1 MSPCVHGFP
10 LLHFGGL
17 LDLEQYLGKGVSEAG
32 WQIEDLDG
40 RK

>member
-1 MSPCVHGFP
+1 MMLREISSFPMSPCVHGFP

-32 WQIEDLDG
+32 
-40 RK
+40 